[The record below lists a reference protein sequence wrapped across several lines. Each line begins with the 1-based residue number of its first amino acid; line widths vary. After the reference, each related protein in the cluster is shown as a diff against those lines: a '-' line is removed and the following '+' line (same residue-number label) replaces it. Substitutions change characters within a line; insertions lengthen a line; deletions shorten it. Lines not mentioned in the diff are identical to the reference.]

1 MARFQTRE
9 ELSERLTA
17 IFGDR
22 TDDDALNFIQDSLE
36 TFDHHM
42 AVPEGGISNDE
53 HQRLMTE
60 QDTAWRKRYRD
71 AFLSGKPDA
80 EITAHKDKS
89 REDPVGEPPGSSADN
104 PASFDDILFK
114 GE

>member
-1 MARFQTRE
+1 MPRFQTRE

-36 TFDHHM
+36 TFDHHT

-60 QDTAWRKRYRD
+60 QDTAWRKRYRE
-71 AFLSGKPDA
+71 AFLSGKPDS
-80 EITAHKDKS
+80 EITNHRNTS
-89 REDPVGEPPGSSADN
+89 REDPIGPQPGDSPDN
-104 PASFDDILFK
+104 PATFDEILFK